1 MSGNLALQSG
11 SPPEQLGA
19 PSDSPEIGYIR
30 LHSRMLATSLVVEP
44 MPLADAF
51 VLKGLLSQ
59 FQPDEALVAAE
70 RWPANPADQTHLPSG
85 HRVHFISSRW
95 TWPKRGQRFIRWL
108 KWLLFP
114 RTVYRLARLA
124 RHEDCKVMLASFPD
138 EHILFASYLVARRLR
153 LKLFPFFHNTYREN
167 RRGLAY
173 AFASW
178 LQQRI
183 FKQAD
188 AVFVMS
194 EGMRH
199 ELEKLYPGVNF
210 RPLVHTFDQA
220 IPQFAPLPPID
231 RTRVRLGYLGSVNEA
246 NLDALKRICEMVNAS
261 AHLALSFY
269 SAAPDW
275 HLKKEG
281 LVGERI
287 RREQP
292 ADRELVE
299 ALGKND
305 LLILPH
311 GLMGGLA
318 PIEYRTIFPT
328 RTIPYLLS
336 GRPIVAYSSAG
347 SFLSRWLRQHD
358 CAEVVED
365 PDPLVLCAAIDRLCN
380 DLVRREQLVRNALVA
395 AEQFRADCVVADM
408 KRTINRFLP

>member
-1 MSGNLALQSG
+1 M
-11 SPPEQLGA
+11 
-19 PSDSPEIGYIR
+19 I
-30 LHSRMLATSLVVEP
+30 ATSLVVEP

-59 FQPDEALVAAE
+59 FSADEALVAAE
-70 RWPANPADQTHLPSG
+70 RWPANTADQTHLPSG

-108 KWLLFP
+108 KWLLIP
-114 RTVYRLARLA
+114 RTVFRLTKLARKEGCNA
-124 RHEDCKVMLASFPD
+124 ILASFPD
-138 EHILFASYLVARRLR
+138 EQLLFASYLVARRLGLR
-153 LKLFPFFHNTYREN
+153 LFPYLHNTYREN
-167 RRGLAY
+167 RRGVAY

-178 LQQRI
+178 LQQRV
-183 FKQAD
+183 FKRAS

-194 EGMRH
+194 EGMQQ

-210 RPLVHTFDQA
+210 CPLVHTFDQQ
-220 IPQFAPLPPID
+220 IPRFEPLPLID
-231 RTRVRLGYLGSVNEA
+231 RTRVRLGYMGSVNDA
-246 NLDALKRICEMVNAS
+246 NLDALKRICQMVNAS
-261 AHLALSFY
+261 GNLALNFY

-275 HLKKEG
+275 QLNKEG

-287 RREQP
+287 RRERP
-292 ADRELVE
+292 TDSELVD
-299 ALGKND
+299 ALGNDD

-311 GLMGGLA
+311 GLTGGLA

-336 GRPIVAYSSAG
+336 RRPIVAYSAQG

-365 PDPLVLCAAIDRLCN
+365 PDPAVLRAAIDRLC
-380 DLVRREQLVRNALVA
+380 DDAQRREQLVRNALVA
-395 AEQFRADCVVADM
+395 AEHFGADRVVADM
-408 KRTINRFLP
+408 KKTINRFLP